1 MTKPTNPLVSLGLP
15 VYNGEDFLAAA
26 LESVAVQTL
35 SDYQLIICDN
45 ASTDA
50 TEDICRRYAAGD
62 TRIQYIRNPE
72 NLGAGPNF
80 NLTFHYATGRYFKWV
95 SHDDT
100 MMPNYLEQMVA
111 ALEAN
116 PHAALCH
123 SLVRLIDAAGQT
135 LDIHDSGLKGAD
147 SESASV
153 RFKSMVLTPHQCLE
167 LDGVARTDV
176 LAKTSLVPSFAGGDR
191 ALLCEIALLG
201 PILQVRQPLFMTR
214 EHPGR
219 FRRAAKSPEERLA
232 FYDTSRAGQKS
243 VSTLELYYDYWR
255 MVGLQLSDAG
265 QRFKCRVH
273 LLQWWFMNW
282 NSARVVVDILALF
295 APKLLIRA
303 EVFKQRLFAPEP
315 GPDVGDR
322 KQSSED

>member
-1 MTKPTNPLVSLGLP
+1 MTEPTRPLVSLGLP

-26 LESVAVQTL
+26 LESVSAQTL

-50 TEDICRRYAAGD
+50 TEEICRRYAASD
-62 TRIQYIRNPE
+62 NRIQYIRNPV
-72 NLGAGPNF
+72 NVGAGPNF
-80 NLTFHYATGRYFKWV
+80 NLTFKYATGRYFKWV

-100 MMPNYLEQMVA
+100 MMPDYLEKMVA
-111 ALEAN
+111 VLGAS
-116 PHAALCH
+116 PDTALCH

-135 LDIHDSGLKGAD
+135 LDIHDSGLEGVD

-153 RFKSMVLTPHQCLE
+153 RFKTMILTPLQCLE
-167 LDGVARTDV
+167 LDGVSRTDV

-201 PILQVRQPLFMTR
+201 PILQVKEPLFMTR

-219 FRRAAKSPEERLA
+219 FRRAANSPEERLA

-243 VSTLELYYDYWR
+243 VPTLELYGAYWS
-255 MVGLQLSDAG
+255 MVGLHLTESG
-265 QRFKCRVH
+265 QRFKCRAH
-273 LLQWWFMNW
+273 MLWWWFVNW
-282 NSARVVVDILALF
+282 NAARIIVDILALF
-295 APKLLIRA
+295 APGLLSRA
-303 EVFKQRLFAPEP
+303 EAIKQKVFTPEP
-315 GPDVGDR
+315 GPDTGGS
-322 KQSSED
+322 KHSSEN

>member
-1 MTKPTNPLVSLGLP
+1 MMTKPTKPLVSLGLP
-15 VYNGEDFLAAA
+15 VYNGEDFLADA

-62 TRIQYIRNPE
+62 TRIQYIRNSV
-72 NLGAGPNF
+72 NLGAGPNL
-80 NLTFHYATGRYFKWV
+80 NLTFKYATGRYFKWV

-100 MMPNYLEQMVA
+100 MMPDYLEKMVA
-111 ALEAN
+111 RLEAN
-116 PHAALCH
+116 SDAALCH
-123 SLVRLIDAAGQT
+123 SLVKLIDAAGQT

-153 RFKSMVLTPHQCLE
+153 RFKTMTMTPHQCLE

-176 LAKTSLVPSFAGGDR
+176 LANTSLVPSFAAGDR

-201 PILQVRQPLFMTR
+201 PILQVREPLFMTR

-232 FYDTSRAGQKS
+232 FYDTSRVGQKS
-243 VSTLELYYDYWR
+243 VSTLELYRDYWR
-255 MVGLQLSDAG
+255 MVGLHLSDTG
-265 QRFKCRVH
+265 QRFKCRAH
-273 LLQWWFMNW
+273 LLQWWFVNW
-282 NSARVVVDILALF
+282 NSARVIVETLALF
-295 APKLLIRA
+295 APGLLSRA
-303 EVFKQRLFAPEP
+303 EAFKQKVFTPEP
-315 GPDVGDR
+315 GPDVGDS
-322 KQSSED
+322 K